1 MEFFYEFI
9 ADEEIRYQVH
19 NFLDDMRQQENDL
32 LYELRGIEARNEE
45 LTNTCWEY
53 EEVNQKLQDQ
63 MDLYNQVAN

>member
-1 MEFFYEFI
+1 
-9 ADEEIRYQVH
+9 
-19 NFLDDMRQQENDL
+19 MRQQENDL
-32 LYELRGIEARNEE
+32 LYELRGIETRNEE